1 MPDSGPDVIDAT
13 LSHGANVLGAVARNL
28 DAHLAPRGSLSEPPL
43 DHSSARDA
51 LTLLAWRGD
60 CTSETLQEALELSQP
75 ACVRVV
81 DRLAAAGLV
90 SRRRAPRERRLRI
103 ALTDAGAQAAE
114 HLVRESRA
122 RAQGAL
128 RAALADDE
136 VDAFVAA
143 LDRVAA
149 VVFGP
154 ATDTVRFCRS
164 CDVPACLAGPA
175 GCPSAAAC
183 RANLRALDG

>member
-1 MPDSGPDVIDAT
+1 MTDAGPDVIDAT
-13 LSHGANVLGAVARNL
+13 LSHGANVLSALARNL
-28 DAHLAPRGSLSEPPL
+28 DAHLSSRGRWYEPPL

-51 LTLLAWRGD
+51 LTLLGWRGD

-75 ACVRVV
+75 ACVRVI

-90 SRRRAPRERRLRI
+90 TRRRAPGERRLRI
-103 ALTDAGAQAAE
+103 ALTDDGAQAAE
-114 HLVRESRA
+114 HLARESRA

-128 RAALADDE
+128 RVALADDE
-136 VDAFVAA
+136 VAAFVAA

-149 VVFGP
+149 VAFGP

-175 GCPSAAAC
+175 GCPSEAAC